1 MFYVLHLKSKGIILV
16 LLVLFSVIF
25 VAGCTNEAGSS
36 APETGAEAAKEV
48 SIGYVLWD
56 SEIASTNVLKT
67 VYEQAGYDVEL
78 KAVDAGP
85 LYQALADG
93 QVDMSI
99 SSWMPATHASYWDT
113 YGDSID
119 MVGQNL
125 QGAKIGLV
133 VPTYVTIDSID
144 EMNSVAD
151 KFDNTI
157 TGIEPGAGI
166 MAATEKAIEEYD
178 LDYTLLASSSAA
190 MAAQLTDAY
199 ADEKWIVVTGWTPHW
214 KFVRFDLKYLEDP
227 KGIYG
232 GEEYI
237 ASLARM
243 GLKEENPDAYAI
255 LERFSWEP
263 SDMESVMLAVE
274 GGKTPEAAA
283 QAWVDA
289 NQDTV
294 IYWING

>member
-1 MFYVLHLKSKGIILV
+1 MKGLFLI

-25 VAGCTNEAGSS
+25 VAGCTDEAGS
-36 APETGAEAAKEV
+36 PTTEPGAGAAKEV

-56 SEIASTNVLKT
+56 SEIASTNVLAT
-67 VYEQAGYDVEL
+67 VYTQAGYTVEL

-99 SSWMPATHASYWDT
+99 SSWMPATHANYWET

-133 VPTYVTIDSID
+133 VPTFVTIDSID

-166 MAATEKAIEEYD
+166 MAATETAIEEYD

-199 ADEKWIVVTGWTPHW
+199 AEEQWIVVTGWTPHW
-214 KFVRFDLKYLEDP
+214 MFVRFDLKYLDDP

-243 GLKEENPDAYAI
+243 GFKEDNPDAYAI

-274 GGKTPEAAA
+274 GGETPEDAA

-294 IYWING
+294 NYWING

>member
-1 MFYVLHLKSKGIILV
+1 MLHLKSKGIILV

-25 VAGCTNEAGSS
+25 VAGCTDEAGPS
-36 APETGAEAAKEV
+36 APGTEAAKEV

-67 VYEQAGYDVEL
+67 VYGQAGYNVEL

-99 SSWMPATHASYWDT
+99 SSWMPATHASYWEI

-133 VPTYVTIDSID
+133 VPSYVTIDSID
-144 EMNSVAD
+144 EMNSVKD
-151 KFDNTI
+151 RFDSTI

-166 MAATEKAIEEYD
+166 MAATERAIEEYD

-199 ADEKWIVVTGWTPHW
+199 ADGEWIVVTGWTPHW

-243 GLKEENPDAYAI
+243 GFKEDNPDAYAI

-274 GGKTPEAAA
+274 GGETPEAAA

-289 NQDTV
+289 HQDTV
-294 IYWING
+294 TYWING

>member
-1 MFYVLHLKSKGIILV
+1 MCVLLCGIIC
-16 LLVLFSVIF
+16 
-25 VAGCTNEAGSS
+25 AGCTDESGPSE
-36 APETGAEAAKEV
+36 PGTVPKEV

-67 VYEQAGYDVEL
+67 VYEQAGYNVEL

>member
-1 MFYVLHLKSKGIILV
+1 M
-16 LLVLFSVIF
+16 LFSVIF
-25 VAGCTNEAGSS
+25 VAGCTDEVGSQTTE
-36 APETGAEAAKEV
+36 PTKEV

-78 KAVDAGP
+78 MAVDVGP
-85 LYQALADG
+85 LYQGLSDG

-99 SSWMPATHASYWDT
+99 SSWMPATHAAYWDT
-113 YGDSID
+113 YGDDIV
-119 MVGQNL
+119 MVGENL
-125 QGAKIGLV
+125 QGAKVGLV
-133 VPTYVTIDSID
+133 VPQYVTIDSID
-144 EMNSVAD
+144 EMNDVAD
-151 KFDNTI
+151 KFDGKI

-166 MAATEKAIEEYD
+166 MAMTETVIENYS
-178 LDYTLLASSSAA
+178 LDYTLVASSSAG

-199 ADEKWIVVTGWTPHW
+199 ADGDWIVVTGWTPHW
-214 KFVRFDLKYLEDP
+214 KFVRFDLKYLDDP
-227 KGIYG
+227 QGVYG

-243 GLKEENPDAYAI
+243 GFKEDNPDAYAI
-255 LERFSWEP
+255 LERFSWTP
-263 SDMESVMLAVE
+263 ADMESVMLAVE
-274 GGKTPEAAA
+274 GGETPEVAAK
-283 QAWVDA
+283 AWVDA

>member
-1 MFYVLHLKSKGIILV
+1 MLNLKSKGIFLV

-25 VAGCTNEAGSS
+25 VAGCTDEVGSQTTE
-36 APETGAEAAKEV
+36 PTKEV

-78 KAVDAGP
+78 MAVDVGP
-85 LYQALADG
+85 LYQGLSDG

-99 SSWMPATHASYWDT
+99 SSWMPATHAAYWDT
-113 YGDSID
+113 YGDDIV
-119 MVGQNL
+119 MVGENL
-125 QGAKIGLV
+125 QGAKVGLV
-133 VPTYVTIDSID
+133 VPQYVTIDSID
-144 EMNSVAD
+144 EMNDVAD
-151 KFDNTI
+151 KFDGKI

-166 MAATEKAIEEYD
+166 MAMTETVIENYS
-178 LDYTLLASSSAA
+178 LDYTLVASSSAG

-199 ADEKWIVVTGWTPHW
+199 ADGDWIVVTGWTPHW
-214 KFVRFDLKYLEDP
+214 KFVRFDLKYLDDP
-227 KGIYG
+227 QGVYG

-243 GLKEENPDAYAI
+243 GFKEDNPDAYAI
-255 LERFSWEP
+255 LERFSWTP
-263 SDMESVMLAVE
+263 ADMESVMLAVE
-274 GGKTPEAAA
+274 GGETPEVAAK
-283 QAWVDA
+283 AWVDA